1 MAYTRGNLAVKEK
14 TSGRGQAVPKYKET
28 TKVVTRRA
36 PLPVG
41 EKLLYI
47 FTVVFCVAVASL
59 LIWQNAKV
67 YNLNYQVHQTDY
79 DISKVKQKM
88 SALEVKKQQLEQG
101 VRDYAINVLGYEQ
114 PGDRE
119 SGTNGSAST
128 DGKDISGTKTARN

>member
-14 TSGRGQAVPKYKET
+14 TSGRGQALPKYKET

-67 YNLNYQVHQTDY
+67 YDLKYQVHRTDY

-88 SALEVKKQQLEQG
+88 SALEVKKQQLEQ
-101 VRDYAINVLGYEQ
+101 AVLGTALQMGYQQ
-114 PGDRE
+114 PGD
-119 SGTNGSAST
+119 SSNGSAST
-128 DGKDISGTKTARN
+128 DGKAISGTKTARN

>member
-14 TSGRGQAVPKYKET
+14 TSGRGQALPKYKET

-67 YNLNYQVHQTDY
+67 YDLKYQVHRTDY
-79 DISKVKQKM
+79 DISKVKLKM
-88 SALEVKKQQLEQG
+88 SALEVKKQQLEQ
-101 VRDYAINVLGYEQ
+101 AVLGTALQMGYQQ
-114 PGDRE
+114 PGDSE
-119 SGTNGSAST
+119 NGSNGSAST
-128 DGKDISGTKTARN
+128 DGKAISGTKTARN